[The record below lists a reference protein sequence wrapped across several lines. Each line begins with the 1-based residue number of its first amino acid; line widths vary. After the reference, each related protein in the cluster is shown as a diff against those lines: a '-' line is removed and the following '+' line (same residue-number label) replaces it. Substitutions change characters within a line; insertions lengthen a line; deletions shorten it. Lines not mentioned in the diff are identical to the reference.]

1 MAGTSYKTSYKSH
14 RRVKTDRL
22 FNITV
27 SINARFV
34 CTTPVVMMMIMM
46 IMLVMMMDQ

>member
-1 MAGTSYKTSYKSH
+1 MAGTAYKTSYKSH
-14 RRVKTDRL
+14 SRVKTDRL

-34 CTTPVVMMMIMM
+34 CATPVVIMMMIV
-46 IMLVMMMDQ
+46 VMTLMTMDQ